1 MSKVLVVYAA
11 PTPIDKSHTA
21 ALANRFL
28 DYYTEKNPDA
38 NVKWLNLNKEE
49 EITNY
54 VLNNNNSKEFYD
66 ASDKYI
72 DQLKDVDHLI
82 IATPM
87 NNFNIST
94 LLKNYIDHIA
104 VAKKTFEYK
113 YDGFRKSI
121 GLLTNLKV
129 QILATQGAPVDWYP
143 FSNFVKYLEGLFD
156 FLGCTLSRSI
166 LIDGTKTAKY
176 KEKTLAEIVDEYNG
190 EIKEKAYRF

>member
-1 MSKVLVVYAA
+1 MKKLLVVYCA
-11 PTPIDKSHTA
+11 PTEMEKSHTA
-21 ALANRFL
+21 VLVNRFL
-28 DYYTEKNPDA
+28 KYYTEKNLDV
-38 NVKWLNLNKEE
+38 NVKWLDLNKEE

-54 VLNNNNSKEFYD
+54 VLNNSNTKKFYEQ
-66 ASDKYI
+66 SDKYI
-72 DQLKDVDHLI
+72 DQLKEMDHLI

-87 NNFNIST
+87 NNFNVST

-121 GLLTNLKV
+121 GLLSNLKV
-129 QILATQGAPVDWYP
+129 QILATQGAPIDWYP

-156 FLGCTLSRSI
+156 FFGCTLSRSI
-166 LIDGTKTAKY
+166 LVDGTKTAKY
-176 KEKTLAEIVDEYNG
+176 KEKTLEEVIDEYNG

>member
-1 MSKVLVVYAA
+1 MKKLLVVYCA
-11 PTPIDKSHTA
+11 PTEMEKSHTA
-21 ALANRFL
+21 VLVNRFL
-28 DYYTEKNPDA
+28 KYYTEKNLDV
-38 NVKWLNLNKEE
+38 NVKWLDLNKEE

-54 VLNNNNSKEFYD
+54 VLNNSNTKKFYEQ
-66 ASDKYI
+66 SDKYI
-72 DQLKDVDHLI
+72 DQLKEMDHLI

-87 NNFNIST
+87 NNFNVST

-121 GLLTNLKV
+121 GLLSNLKV
-129 QILATQGAPVDWYP
+129 QILATQGAPIDWYP

-156 FLGCTLSRSI
+156 FFGCTLSRSI
-166 LIDGTKTAKY
+166 LVDGTKIAKY
-176 KEKTLAEIVDEYNG
+176 KEKTLEEVIDEYNG